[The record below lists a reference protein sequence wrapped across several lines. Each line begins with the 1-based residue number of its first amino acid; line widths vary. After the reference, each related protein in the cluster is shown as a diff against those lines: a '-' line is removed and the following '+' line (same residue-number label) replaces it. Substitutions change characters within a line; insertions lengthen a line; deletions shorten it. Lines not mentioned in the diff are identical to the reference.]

1 MPASPGT
8 TASLNLM
15 QQPSQAGSW
24 PSPAAGWYA
33 VAVLTI
39 AYIFSFIDRTILA
52 LLIDPIKTDLGLS
65 DTQMGLLGGFA
76 FVVFYT
82 LMGLPIGWL
91 ADRKRRN
98 LIITGG
104 IFMWSL
110 MTAACGLAKNFGHLI
125 LARVGVG
132 VGEAALSPPAFSM
145 IADYFPPEKLG
156 RPMGVYNSGI
166 FMGVALA
173 FMLGGAIVQF
183 FAAQPPVDLPVIG
196 RVVPWQLAFI
206 TVGLPGLLVA
216 ALMLTVR
223 EPPRRGTHS
232 AQPGNLRSLWN
243 WVKPRKAAL
252 AAYAFGF
259 AILGMPVQAVFLWA
273 PTFFIRRFDYSPG
286 DVGLSLGLLAL
297 VFGAGGMIAGGWLN
311 DWFKGRGHADAPLR
325 VGVVGAVGSA
335 PFALTAGLADNP
347 TLALVLM
354 APLVFFICCGVTAAP
369 TGLQLITPN
378 RYRAQ
383 VSAIY
388 MLILNLIASGLAPF
402 LVGYFTD
409 HLFRDP
415 AAVGQSLALVGVAA
429 PVAALFLAIG
439 LGAFRRAS
447 LQDAAEAGAA

>member
-1 MPASPGT
+1 MKPLTEPG
-8 TASLNLM
+8 N
-15 QQPSQAGSW
+15 W

-33 VAVLTI
+33 VGILTI

-52 LLIDPIKTDLGLS
+52 LLVDPIKADLDLS

-76 FVVFYT
+76 FAVFYT

-98 LIITGG
+98 IIITLGV
-104 IFMWSL
+104 FAWSL
-110 MTAACGLAKNFGHLI
+110 MTAACGLAKNFWHLI

-145 IADYFPPEKLG
+145 IADYFPPHKLG
-156 RPMGVYNSGI
+156 RPMGIYNSGV
-166 FMGVALA
+166 FLGVALA
-173 FMLGGAIVQF
+173 FMLGGAIVEF
-183 FAAQPPVDLPVIG
+183 FTAQPPVNLPVIG

-206 TVGLPGLLVA
+206 VVGLPGILIA

-223 EPPRRGTHS
+223 EPPRRGVTQS
-232 AQPGNLRSLWN
+232 EAPSLRSLFG
-243 WVKPRKAAL
+243 WVKQRRGAL
-252 AAYAFGF
+252 LAHMFGF

-273 PTFFIRRFDYSPG
+273 PSFYIRRFEYSPA
-286 DVGLSLGLLAL
+286 DVGLALGLLAFA
-297 VFGAGGMIAGGWLN
+297 FGAGGMIAGGWLN
-311 DWFKGRGHADAPLR
+311 DWFKGRGHADAPIR
-325 VGVVGAVGSA
+325 VGVIAAVGSA
-335 PFALTAGLADNP
+335 PFALTAGLADTA
-347 TLALVLM
+347 TLALILM
-354 APLVFFICCGVTAAP
+354 APLVFFICCGLSAAP

-409 HLFRDP
+409 NLFGDP
-415 AAVGQSLALVGVAA
+415 TAVGRSLALVGVAS
-429 PVAALFLAIG
+429 PVAALCLAVG

-447 LQDAAEAGAA
+447 LRDDAAVAGAGA